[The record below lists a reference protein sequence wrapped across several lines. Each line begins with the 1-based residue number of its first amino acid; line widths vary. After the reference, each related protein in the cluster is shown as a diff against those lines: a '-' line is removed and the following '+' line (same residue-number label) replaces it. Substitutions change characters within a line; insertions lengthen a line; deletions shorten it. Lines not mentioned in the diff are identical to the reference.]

1 MVFYL
6 PGKEDETTLRL
17 VQCFPGLTET
27 PYDNTVVGFRKD
39 MCENGPFLPYLIDEL
54 WHRNFY
60 CSTEESPRDNC
71 VKQQFYRKDS
81 SLSGKTDHTFVSLLL
96 MQPSKSA
103 PVSPPVTKIDA
114 CVDITKPKVSVLATR
129 SVISNSFLE
138 CNNNRYEER
147 KRGKIYLCLVFQR
160 TKSARGYV
168 GIILSDVGL
177 PPYICKRDYCADR
190 TASTCPLRLK

>member
-1 MVFYL
+1 MFYL
-6 PGKEDETTLRL
+6 PGKENETNLRL

-39 MCENGPFLPYLIDEL
+39 MCENGPFLPYLIDEQ

-60 CSTEESPRDNC
+60 CSTEESPRDKC

-81 SLSGKTDHTFVSLLL
+81 SLSGKSDHTFVSLFL

-103 PVSPPVTKIDA
+103 PISPPVTKIDA

-129 SVISNSFLE
+129 SVISNSFLK
-138 CNNNRYEER
+138 CNYNRYEE
-147 KRGKIYLCLVFQR
+147 C
-160 TKSARGYV
+160 
-168 GIILSDVGL
+168 IIS
-177 PPYICKRDYCADR
+177 
-190 TASTCPLRLK
+190 